1 MSDAMTHTALP
12 EEGDAMSL
20 ASSST
25 SYLLPTA
32 RREEFKVSLL
42 FGALFPLF
50 LAAAVIPRALPFAT
64 ERGAPAKSAIGEAR
78 ENLSIAIS
86 YALMARAMLQS
97 FARE

>member
-1 MSDAMTHTALP
+1 MNDVMTHTVLH

-25 SYLLPTA
+25 SYSLPPA

-50 LAAAVIPRALPFAT
+50 LAAAVIPRALTFAA
-64 ERGAPAKSAIGEAR
+64 ERGGPTKSVIGEAR

-97 FARE
+97 FARD